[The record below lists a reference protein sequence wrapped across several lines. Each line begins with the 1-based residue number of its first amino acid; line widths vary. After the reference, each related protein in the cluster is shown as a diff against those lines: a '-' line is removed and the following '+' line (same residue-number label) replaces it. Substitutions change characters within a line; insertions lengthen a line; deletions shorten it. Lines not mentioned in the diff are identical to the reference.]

1 MAIGADHE
9 IAGRHQ
15 SLLGEKRVLNT
26 TVVANLEIIL
36 YALVLCEIAHTGAL
50 RGRLHI
56 LVRGK
61 VIRNECD
68 LFAVEHLLAPELR
81 KLPDCNRRGYVVA
94 EHHVELRHHQF
105 PGVHRINSSMRRQYL
120 LTHCHS

>member
-1 MAIGADHE
+1 MAISADYE

-15 SLLGEKRVLNT
+15 PLLGEKRMLNT
-26 TVVANLEIIL
+26 AVVTNLEIVL
-36 YALVLCEIAHTGAL
+36 YRLVLREISHTGAL
-50 RGRLHI
+50 RGGLYI
-56 LVRGK
+56 LVRGE

-81 KLPDCNRRGYVVA
+81 KLPDCNRRGNVVA

-105 PGVHRINSSMRRQYL
+105 PGVHRINSGVRRQNL